1 LVPLL
6 KEKCLRHI
14 VTVKKES
21 REAARDIKPQAATY
35 CRTCYFVLDLC

>member
-14 VTVKKES
+14 VAVKKES
-21 REAARDIKPQAATY
+21 RRLRHIVAPATLY
-35 CRTCYFVLDLC
+35 LTYVNLI